1 MDLLTARN
9 GAPPPPVQT
18 KSTRN
23 EGRKRSFWRWQR
35 RALKAARDH
44 EGREAAEAV
53 QAAERNQQRAAQR
66 RAKAAALDRKTAAR
80 HRRHRDCLLKQIKKG
95 ARLLNQQKEKRAAEE
110 RRKCRRQ
117 QHEEMLQRAAERKRR
132 RRERHNLTAALAQRR
147 HWRLGLKMLLLLV
160 IFAAYLECAA
170 AMPRGNVAAA
180 AAGAGQRKK
189 PAHVYCTRTNIPLML
204 AFAKTIHKRRPAA
217 LTHAGIR
224 YGRRLAALA
233 RPHAGAINTG
243 IPRSCREC
251 SGALLRCV
259 NNFDKV
265 SFDLLNRRGGP
276 PRSVPLTLSGAESS
290 L

>member
-132 RRERHNLTAALAQRR
+132 RRERYNLTAALAQCR
-147 HWRLGLKMLLLLV
+147 HWRLGLKVLLLLGF
-160 IFAAYLECAA
+160 FAAYLECAA
-170 AMPRGNVAAA
+170 PS
-180 AAGAGQRKK
+180 
-189 PAHVYCTRTNIPLML
+189 
-204 AFAKTIHKRRPAA
+204 AK
-217 LTHAGIR
+217 
-224 YGRRLAALA
+224 YGDRDGMIDDYDTETA
-233 RPHAGAINTG
+233 T
-243 IPRSCREC
+243 
-251 SGALLRCV
+251 
-259 NNFDKV
+259 
-265 SFDLLNRRGGP
+265 
-276 PRSVPLTLSGAESS
+276 
-290 L
+290 